1 MLSSINNDVR
11 AAPED
16 IPENKGIRLNKIHE
30 WFQDAVDKS
39 REWRKEAKEDYDFVA
54 GKQWTKEDKELLEKF
69 GRPAITINK
78 IKPLMNVLSGY
89 QRLNRYDISFLPR
102 TNDDMELCKVREGIT
117 KYIFDQCDYEYHE
130 SQVFNDGAIGGLG
143 WFWVYYKFDEGIG
156 DGEVKIARESPFNMY
171 VDPEA
176 KEIDFSDAN
185 YIIRAKWVNKTDLIK
200 VYPEKAEEIQSQQQE
215 YDSEEP
221 LDVQHNHLYYK
232 KDLQKLRLVECWYK
246 TKVKEK
252 IFIMPGGQK
261 LTEEEM
267 QNISNEQLLQMYL
280 VGQEPKEQTITVDKV
295 RVCSFFGD
303 ILLEDIE
310 SPYEHGEI
318 PFIPFTVF
326 NFGEGDIPAGIV
338 RDLKDPQREI
348 NKRRSQSLHILNT
361 SSYNNWIREVD
372 AQSDA
377 QKSAMRKLA
386 SMPGGVIDVQPG
398 VLSRGAMQRL
408 EAPQPPLSLFQ
419 AGQEAAADLPAI
431 SGINEALM
439 GVDMPANASGRA
451 IELKQKQAIT
461 HIAPMFD
468 NLRRCKKRLASLLWG
483 HNGHKGL
490 IQQFY
495 TEEKVFRIE
504 GIGGKPDFITV
515 NQQVTQ
521 MGPFGQAVTTTLND
535 ITQGDFDIIVADTQ
549 ASASQRQAQMYSLI
563 DAVKTLGV
571 PGDAIFD
578 LILDLSDIPNKEDI
592 KQRLQQR
599 QQAQQKAQE
608 AQAAA
613 EQAKQIRMSNS
624 IAFKD
629 APPAIQL
636 AMAAK
641 AGLIDQKIADEAIK
655 QFVAYNYP
663 QLLRQQQ
670 QAQQNQVGNQQII
683 NQIMQAIS
691 QGIPTNQILEQLINN
706 GIPAQTAQALLQ
718 QVKQQSNINQQI
730 NAENVSNPN
739 QQNNNNI
746 TAAALNSLMAGNVPA
761 M

>member
-1 MLSSINNDVR
+1 MFDEVNNDVR
-11 AAPED
+11 AAPE
-16 IPENKGIRLNKIHE
+16 ENKIGLGKIRE

-39 REWRKEAKEDYDFVA
+39 RDWRKEAKEDYRFVS
-54 GKQWTKEDKELLEKF
+54 GKQWKNADKEQLEKF

-102 TNDDMELCKVREGIT
+102 TNDDMELCKVREGVT
-117 KYIFDQCDYEYHE
+117 KYIFDDCDYEYQE
-130 SQVFNDGAIGGLG
+130 SQVFMDGAIGGIG
-143 WFWVYYKFDEGIG
+143 WFWVYYKFDEEMG
-156 DGEVKIARESPFNMY
+156 DGEIKIARENPFNMY
-171 VDPEA
+171 IDPEA
-176 KEIDFSDAN
+176 KEIDYSDAN
-185 YIIRAKWVNKTDLIK
+185 YIIRAKWVNKADLIN
-200 VYPEKAEEIQSQQQE
+200 VYPEKAEEIKNQQQE
-215 YDSEEP
+215 YDSMEP
-221 LDVQHNHLYYK
+221 VDEQYDHLYYK
-232 KDLQKLRLVECWYK
+232 RDLQKLRLVECWYK
-246 TKVKEK
+246 VKVKEK
-252 IFIMPGGQK
+252 IYIMPGGQIIN
-261 LTEEEM
+261 EQDM
-267 QNISNEQLLQMYL
+267 QNISEEQLMQMYL
-280 VGQEPKEQTITVDKV
+280 SGQIPIEQTITVDKV
-295 RVCSFFGD
+295 RVCSFFGGV
-303 ILLEDIE
+303 LLEDIE
-310 SPYEHGEI
+310 SPYEHGQI
-318 PFIPFTVF
+318 PFIPFVVF
-326 NFGEGDIPAGIV
+326 KFFDEDEPAGIV
-338 RDLKDPQREI
+338 RDLKDPQREV

-361 SSYNNWIREVD
+361 SSYNNWIREAD
-372 AQSDA
+372 AQSDE
-377 QKSAMRKLA
+377 QKAHMKKLA
-386 SMPGGVIDVQPG
+386 SLPGGVIEVQPG
-398 VLSRGAMQRL
+398 TLSRGAMQRL

-419 AGQEAAADLPAI
+419 AGQEAAADLPSI

-468 NLRRCKKRLASLLWG
+468 NLRKCKKRLASLLWG
-483 HNGHKGL
+483 KHGRKGL
-490 IQQFY
+490 VQQFY
-495 TEEKVFRIE
+495 TEKKVFRIE
-504 GIGGKPDFITV
+504 GVGGKPDFITI

-521 MGPFGQAVTTTLND
+521 IGPFGQAVTTTLND

-571 PGDAIFD
+571 PGDAVFD

-663 QLLRQQQ
+663 QLLQQ
-670 QAQQNQVGNQQII
+670 QANKQQVNNQQIT
-683 NQIMQAIS
+683 NQIMQAIN
-691 QGIPTNQILEQLINN
+691 QGIPTNQILSQLINL
-706 GIPAQTAQALLQ
+706 GIPAQTAQILLQ
-718 QVKQQSNINQQI
+718 QVKNQAEINSQPINQNQ
-730 NAENVSNPN
+730 AP
-739 QQNNNNI
+739 QQNNSNM
-746 TAAALNSLMAGNVPA
+746 TLAALNSLRSGNIPA